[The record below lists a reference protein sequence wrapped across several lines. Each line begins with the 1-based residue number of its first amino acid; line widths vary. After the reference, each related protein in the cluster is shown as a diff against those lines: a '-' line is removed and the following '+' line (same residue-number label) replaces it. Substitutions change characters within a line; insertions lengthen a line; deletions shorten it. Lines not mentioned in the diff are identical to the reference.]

1 MIIAPEYVIF
11 MLLSILVLAILA
23 IFIFDDLLLMT
34 IIYGGYSIVMA
45 FVWQMLNAPDIA
57 ITEAAVAVGS
67 SVLMITV
74 ISRLGRRPE

>member
-1 MIIAPEYVIF
+1 MIIAPEYIIF
-11 MLLSILVLAILA
+11 MLLSLLILAVLA
-23 IFIFDDLLLMT
+23 IFIFDDLLLMA
-34 IIYGGYSIVMA
+34 IIYGGYGVVMA

-74 ISRLGRRPE
+74 ISRLGRKPQ

>member
-1 MIIAPEYVIF
+1 MIIAPEYIMF
-11 MLLSILVLAILA
+11 LLLTLLVLAIMA
-23 IFIFDDLLLMT
+23 IFIFDDLLLMA
-34 IIYGGYSIVMA
+34 IVYGGYGVVMA

-57 ITEAAVAVGS
+57 ITEAAVAVAS

>member
-11 MLLSILVLAILA
+11 ILLTLLVLAIGA
-23 IFIFDDLLLMT
+23 IFIFEDLLVMA
-34 IIYGGYSIVMA
+34 IIYGGYGIVMA

-57 ITEAAVAVGS
+57 ITEAAVAIGS

-74 ISRLGRRPE
+74 ISRVGRRPE

>member
-1 MIIAPEYVIF
+1 MILAPEYIVF
-11 MLLSILVLAILA
+11 MLLTLLVLAVLA
-23 IFIFDDLLLMT
+23 IFVFDDLLLMA
-34 IIYGGYSIVMA
+34 IIYGGYGVVMA

-74 ISRLGRRPE
+74 ISRLGRRPQ

>member
-11 MLLSILVLAILA
+11 ILLTLLVLAIGA
-23 IFIFDDLLLMT
+23 IFIFEDLLVMA
-34 IIYGGYSIVMA
+34 IIYGGYGIVMA

-74 ISRLGRRPE
+74 ISRLGRKPQ

>member
-1 MIIAPEYVIF
+1 MMIAPEYIIF
-11 MLLSILVLAILA
+11 TLLTLLILAIMA
-23 IFIFDDLLLMT
+23 IFIFEDLLLMA
-34 IIYGGYSIVMA
+34 IIYGGYSVVMA

-57 ITEAAVAVGS
+57 ITEAAVAIGS

>member
-11 MLLSILVLAILA
+11 ILLTLLVLAIGA
-23 IFIFDDLLLMT
+23 IFIFEDLLVMA

-45 FVWQMLNAPDIA
+45 FVWQLLNAPDIA
-57 ITEAAVAVGS
+57 ITEAAVAIGS

-74 ISRLGRRPE
+74 ISRVGRRPE

>member
-11 MLLSILVLAILA
+11 ILLTLLVLAIGA
-23 IFIFDDLLLMT
+23 IFIFEDLLVMA

-57 ITEAAVAVGS
+57 ITEAAVAIGS